1 MFHWLLLWLS
11 IVCCFLFLQYAAHIS
26 SFLDGLC
33 VSWKNWCIV
42 VQGGNSRK
50 FSRKIAYSH
59 SYVSLFLSWSVS
71 DIDCCVFVVLES
83 RFCSLGKNISLVWME
98 NGIRMNTRIARSMA
112 GKIAGTFLTFV
123 CMKAALISCFFFAS
137 LNSPPMGCCYAIYTC
152 NLVTVMTAI
161 NTENSVLLLCCFCV

>member
-33 VSWKNWCIV
+33 VSWKNWCIA

-123 CMKAALISCFFFAS
+123 CMKAALISCFFLLPLIVHQWVVVMPFT
-137 LNSPPMGCCYAIYTC
+137 P
-152 NLVTVMTAI
+152 VTLWLWWLPSI
-161 NTENSVLLLCCFCV
+161 QKILFLLLCCFCV